1 MPRSFQSK
9 CVIETELPD
18 CQLMSLAV
26 MTKNSKKLKLELQT
40 IDRIIIFQMNI
51 TENVCLM
58 TEKGRSLS
66 IMIEDLKGFVM

>member
-26 MTKNSKKLKLELQT
+26 MTKKIQKN
-40 IDRIIIFQMNI
+40 
-51 TENVCLM
+51 
-58 TEKGRSLS
+58 
-66 IMIEDLKGFVM
+66 